1 MKALTTTLM
10 IALSFAVISCGRNNR
25 SSNRDVVYRNAY
37 TATYYARD
45 VYEVNFILQEAAM
58 RRTLRV
64 YHNARWLDHN
74 GFFIARSVV
83 LNPMSYRLLAR

>member
-1 MKALTTTLM
+1 MKALTMTLLL
-10 IALSFAVISCGRNNR
+10 ALSLATISCGKNNR
-25 SSNRDVVYRNAY
+25 SSGNNTTYRNAY

-83 LNPMSYRLLAR
+83 LNPMTYRLLAR